1 MRYQGESG
9 AERIPVRLTAQ
20 DPISRAGLAG
30 QLRNCPEVR
39 LLGDDEPYEAYGAS
53 CVAVVA
59 ADRVGESETQT
70 LRRAQRG
77 GPDGIGGPSGG
88 LGGAGAAAGAG
99 SVGEARIVLVVTEID
114 DAGLVAAVECGV
126 VGVVRRSEAS
136 GERLVQV
143 ITAASRGEGS
153 VPADLL
159 GRLLDQVGRL
169 QRQVLDPRG
178 LAFTGLAPREVDV
191 LRLVAEGSDTA
202 EIARTLAFSERTVKN
217 ILHDVTTRLQL
228 RNRSHAVAYAMRQ
241 GFI

>member
-39 LLGDDEPYEAYGAS
+39 LLGDEESYEAYGNS

-59 ADRVGESETQT
+59 ADRVGENETQT

-77 GPDGIGGPSGG
+77 APDGG
-88 LGGAGAAAGAG
+88 GGAGGGAG
-99 SVGEARIVLVVTEID
+99 GEARIVLVVTEID

-202 EIARTLAFSERTVKN
+202 EIARALAFSERTVKN

>member
-1 MRYQGESG
+1 MRYQGECG
-9 AERIPVRLTAQ
+9 VERIRVRLTAQ

-30 QLRNCPEVR
+30 QLRNCPELQ
-39 LLGDDEPYEAYGAS
+39 LLGEEEGDGPS
-53 CVAVVA
+53 VAVVSV
-59 ADRVGESETQT
+59 DRVGEGELQT
-70 LRRAQRG
+70 LRRFQRAG
-77 GPDGIGGPSGG
+77 DG
-88 LGGAGAAAGAG
+88 
-99 SVGEARIVLVVTEID
+99 RIVLVATEID
-114 DAGLVAAVECGV
+114 DTGLVAAVECGV
-126 VGVVRRSEAS
+126 VGVVRRGEAS
-136 GERLVQV
+136 AERLVQV
-143 ITAASRGEGS
+143 ITAAARGEGS

-178 LAFTGLAPREVDV
+178 LAFTGLAPREIDV

-202 EIARTLAFSERTVKN
+202 EIARALAFSERTVKN

>member
-1 MRYQGESG
+1 MRYQGECG
-9 AERIPVRLTAQ
+9 AERIRVRLTAQ

-30 QLRNCPEVR
+30 QLRNCPELQ
-39 LLGDDEPYEAYGAS
+39 LLGEEEDDVPH
-53 CVAVVA
+53 VAVVSV
-59 ADRVGESETQT
+59 DRVGEGELQT
-70 LRRAQRG
+70 LRRFQR
-77 GPDGIGGPSGG
+77 
-88 LGGAGAAAGAG
+88 AGD
-99 SVGEARIVLVVTEID
+99 SRIVLVATEID
-114 DAGLVAAVECGV
+114 DTGLVAAVECGV
-126 VGVVRRSEAS
+126 VGVVRRGEAS
-136 GERLVQV
+136 TERLVQV
-143 ITAASRGEGS
+143 ITAAARGEGS

-178 LAFTGLAPREVDV
+178 LAFTGLAPREIDV

-202 EIARTLAFSERTVKN
+202 EIARALAFSERTVKN

>member
-9 AERIPVRLTAQ
+9 AERIGVRLMAQ

-30 QLRNCPEVR
+30 QLRNCPR
-39 LLGDDEPYEAYGAS
+39 LQLLGEEEEYDGPA
-53 CVAVVA
+53 VAVVSV
-59 ADRVGESETQT
+59 DRIGETEMQT
-70 LRRAQRG
+70 LRRFQRG
-77 GPDGIGGPSGG
+77 GGCGT
-88 LGGAGAAAGAG
+88 
-99 SVGEARIVLVVTEID
+99 VLVATEID
-114 DAGLVAAVECGV
+114 DAGLVAAAECGV
-126 VGVVRRSEAS
+126 LGVVRRAEAS
-136 GERLVQV
+136 TERLVQV
-143 ITAASRGEGS
+143 ITAAASGEGS

-191 LRLVAEGSDTA
+191 LRLIAEGSDTA

>member
-39 LLGDDEPYEAYGAS
+39 LLGDEEPYGPS

-59 ADRVGESETQT
+59 ADRVGENETQT

-77 GPDGIGGPSGG
+77 APDGAAGGP
-88 LGGAGAAAGAG
+88 
-99 SVGEARIVLVVTEID
+99 GEARIVLVVTEID

>member
-9 AERIPVRLTAQ
+9 AERVPVRLTAQ

-39 LLGDDEPYEAYGAS
+39 LLADDEPYEPHEPYGAMA
-53 CVAVVA
+53 CVAVVS
-59 ADRVGESETQT
+59 ADRVGERETQL
-70 LRRAQRG
+70 LRRAQRAAATG
-77 GPDGIGGPSGG
+77 ASGA
-88 LGGAGAAAGAG
+88 GGAAGG
-99 SVGEARIVLVVTEID
+99 GGVDARVVLVVTEID

-136 GERLVQV
+136 SERLVQV
-143 ITAASRGEGS
+143 ITAAARGEGS

-202 EIARTLAFSERTVKN
+202 EIARALAFSERTVKN

>member
-1 MRYQGESG
+1 MRYQGECG
-9 AERIPVRLTAQ
+9 AERIRVRLTAQ

-30 QLRNCPEVR
+30 QLRNCPELQ
-39 LLGDDEPYEAYGAS
+39 LLGEEEDEGPG
-53 CVAVVA
+53 VAVVS
-59 ADRVGESETQT
+59 ADRVGEGELQT
-70 LRRAQRG
+70 LRRFQRAG
-77 GPDGIGGPSGG
+77 DG
-88 LGGAGAAAGAG
+88 
-99 SVGEARIVLVVTEID
+99 RIVLVVTEID
-114 DAGLVAAVECGV
+114 DTGLVAAVECGV
-126 VGVVRRSEAS
+126 VGVVRRGEAS
-136 GERLVQV
+136 TERLVQV
-143 ITAASRGEGS
+143 ITAAARGEGS

-178 LAFTGLAPREVDV
+178 LAFTGLAPREIDV

-202 EIARTLAFSERTVKN
+202 EIARALAFSERTVKN